1 MSEFDFYEE
10 LKASLEDAIA
20 YKQGDHSRCRVLL
33 PEVPVPDYKAADI
46 VRARKGLNLSQRS
59 LANLIGVSPRTVEA
73 WETGK
78 NEPAAPTRCL
88 LYLLETDHSLVER
101 LTFR

>member
-1 MSEFDFYEE
+1 MEKFDVY
-10 LKASLEDAIA
+10 KGILEGLQDAIA
-20 YKQGDHSRCRVLL
+20 YKQGDHSRGRVSV

-46 VRARKGLNLSQRS
+46 VRVRKGLNLSQRS

>member
-1 MSEFDFYEE
+1 MSEFNFYEE

-59 LANLIGVSPRTVEA
+59 LANLIGVSPRTVEG

-78 NEPAAPTRCL
+78 NEPAGPACRL
-88 LYLLETDHSLVER
+88 LRLLETDHSMVER
-101 LTFR
+101 IITQ